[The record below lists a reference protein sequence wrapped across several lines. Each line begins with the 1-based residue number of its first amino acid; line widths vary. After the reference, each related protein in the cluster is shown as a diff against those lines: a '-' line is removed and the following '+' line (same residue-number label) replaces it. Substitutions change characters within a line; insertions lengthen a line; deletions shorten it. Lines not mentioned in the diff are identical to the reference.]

1 MPSCTRRKYQV
12 GESTEPHQA
21 KNGLV
26 RVDFNPQMLTGVK
39 GFQQRL
45 NLCHHSDKGLVM
57 KAWRI
62 AFIANLTDLTFPHS
76 ARGWGWR
83 TWKHALYRTLR
94 QAVGDLILVSGLDSL
109 SQLSL
114 ACDQIRP
121 IIPLIVDQS
130 STAVHQLS
138 KSWWKWVCVQWI
150 GDLYVDYTGR

>member
-26 RVDFNPQMLTGVK
+26 RVDFNPRMLTGVK

-62 AFIANLTDLTFPHS
+62 AFIANLTDLTHLSRTPLEGG
-76 ARGWGWR
+76 ADGRGN
-83 TWKHALYRTLR
+83 THCIEL
-94 QAVGDLILVSGLDSL
+94 
-109 SQLSL
+109 
-114 ACDQIRP
+114 
-121 IIPLIVDQS
+121 
-130 STAVHQLS
+130 
-138 KSWWKWVCVQWI
+138 
-150 GDLYVDYTGR
+150 